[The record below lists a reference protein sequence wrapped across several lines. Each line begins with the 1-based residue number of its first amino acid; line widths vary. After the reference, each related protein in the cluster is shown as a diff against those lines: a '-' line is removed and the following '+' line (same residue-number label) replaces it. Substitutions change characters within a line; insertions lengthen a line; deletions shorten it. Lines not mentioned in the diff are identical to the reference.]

1 VPSSMIFASLV
12 VLWLLILVPA
22 VARRRQEVAR
32 PSVAALSGRVLDRPR
47 RVPGQGPA
55 TGRERE
61 VDGMDETG
69 RVDDPV
75 DDAHDVYVDGADDD
89 RDDNRDDNRDDDR
102 DDLFTHRVVRDDRRW
117 ERPPPRYRPGRGG
130 FDPEAAALA
139 ARTRYAFR
147 QRVVLAML
155 ITALVTGVIAA
166 VAFSGMWW
174 AHGAVDAALVSYLV
188 YLRRQVRL
196 EEAIRERR
204 AARMAGTLR
213 RTAAD
218 DPELDAW
225 ARRGRELT
233 RRDDRYP
240 VAEDDDGY
248 DEGYDDW
255 DEQDS
260 ADDRL
265 DEEPE
270 RITGTAPPLLD
281 RDDEVEP
288 IETEPALPRLRP
300 APPPALPAGTSLVEA
315 DEDDPE
321 LYDLEGPARPGYRR
335 AAGE

>member
-61 VDGMDETG
+61 VDGMDDETG
-69 RVDDPV
+69 RVEDHV
-75 DDAHDVYVDGADDD
+75 DHDQA
-89 RDDNRDDNRDDDR
+89 
-102 DDLFTHRVVRDDRRW
+102 DDLFTHTVAERDDRRW
-117 ERPPPRYRPGRGG
+117 ERPGPRYRPGRGG

-147 QRVVLAML
+147 QRVVLTML
-155 ITALVTGVIAA
+155 ITAVVTGLVAA
-166 VAFSGMWW
+166 FAVPGIWW
-174 AHGAVDAALVSYLV
+174 AHGAVDIALVGYLV

-204 AARMAGTLR
+204 AARMAGTR
-213 RTAAD
+213 RPSAAD

-233 RRDDRYP
+233 LREERERYP
-240 VAEDDDGY
+240 VAEHDLDAEPDDEHAYAEYDDGV
-248 DEGYDDW
+248 DD
-255 DEQDS
+255 S
-260 ADDRL
+260 PDD
-265 DEEPE
+265 EPE
-270 RITGTAPPLLD
+270 LFCGTGEQPRNS
-281 RDDEVEP
+281 RDDQDDEP
-288 IETEPALPRLRP
+288 EPVDPEPALPRLRP
-300 APPPALPAGTSLVEA
+300 APPPALPAGTSLVEV
-315 DEDDPE
+315 DEEDPE
-321 LYDLEGPARPGYRR
+321 LYDLDGPIRPGYRR

>member
-1 VPSSMIFASLV
+1 MPSSMIFASLV

-47 RVPGQGPA
+47 RGPA

-69 RVDDPV
+69 RADEPV
-75 DDAHDVYVDGADDD
+75 DDAHDDAHDDVLDGAG
-89 RDDNRDDNRDDDR
+89 DDR
-102 DDLFTHRVVRDDRRW
+102 DDLFTHAADERDDGRW
-117 ERPPPRYRPGRGG
+117 ERPAPRYRPGRGG

-139 ARTRYAFR
+139 ARRRYAFR

-155 ITALVTGVIAA
+155 IVALVTGVIAA
-166 VAFSGMWW
+166 VAVPGLWW
-174 AHGAVDAALVSYLV
+174 AHAAVDIALVSYLV

-204 AARMAGTLR
+204 AARMAGTR
-213 RTAAD
+213 RTAAAD

-233 RRDDRYP
+233 RREDRYP
-240 VAEDDDGY
+240 PAEDDEQY
-248 DEGYDDW
+248 DDYDDW
-255 DEQDS
+255 DDQDT
-260 ADDRL
+260 DDDGHGD

-270 RITGTAPPLLD
+270 RVTGTGATQ
-281 RDDEVEP
+281 REQDDPDHEP
-288 IETEPALPRLRP
+288 EPVEPALPRLHP

-321 LYDLEGPARPGYRR
+321 HYDLDGPARPGYRR

>member
-47 RVPGQGPA
+47 RVPGQA

-61 VDGMDETG
+61 VDGMDDEPG
-69 RVDDPV
+69 GVDDHVDNRIDDHV
-75 DDAHDVYVDGADDD
+75 DDHDD
-89 RDDNRDDNRDDDR
+89 RA
-102 DDLFTHRVVRDDRRW
+102 DDLFTHTVAERDDRRW

-147 QRVVLAML
+147 QRVVLTML
-155 ITALVTGVIAA
+155 IVALVTGVIAA
-166 VAFSGMWW
+166 LAVPGLWW
-174 AHGAVDAALVSYLV
+174 AHGAVDLGLVSYLV
-188 YLRRQVRL
+188 YLRRQVRF

-204 AARMAGTLR
+204 AARMAGTR
-213 RTAAD
+213 RPAAAD

-233 RRDDRYP
+233 RPDDRYE
-240 VAEDDDGY
+240 ADEDDHR
-248 DEGYDDW
+248 YDDW
-255 DEQDS
+255 DELED
-260 ADDRL
+260 ADAL

-270 RITGTAPPLLD
+270 RVTGAGTPLRD
-281 RDDEVEP
+281 REDDAQPVEA
-288 IETEPALPRLRP
+288 EPALPRLRP

-321 LYDLEGPARPGYRR
+321 LHVLDGPARPGYRR
-335 AAGE
+335 AVGE